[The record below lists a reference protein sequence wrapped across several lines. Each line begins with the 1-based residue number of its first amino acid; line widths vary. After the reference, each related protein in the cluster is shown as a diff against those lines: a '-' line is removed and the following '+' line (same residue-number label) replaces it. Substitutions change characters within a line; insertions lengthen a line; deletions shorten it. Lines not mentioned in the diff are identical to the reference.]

1 MLILRVH
8 LPLLE
13 VLFPSLKP
21 TLIPT
26 NMRHIRYSL
35 FLALA
40 AVLLACG
47 EDSEAPMVTADFST
61 DATVVTAGDEVSF
74 TDQSTGSP
82 TSWTWNF
89 PGGTPSTSQ
98 EQNPTVTYLRPGTYD
113 VTLIAANSNNED
125 TETKVDYITVE
136 VALPPV
142 VANFTLSSD
151 TIEIGNSITFTS
163 TSTGNPTALNWAF
176 EEGTPSTSSEQEQE
190 VTFGALGTHDITLSV
205 SNGSRSDD
213 TTQTVTVVPK
223 CSLSTSSF
231 DCAETLVFD
240 QMTEGAINE
249 RGKQNYYIF
258 TLPRAAVVEVVT
270 TNIDPAVNLQAAF
283 YHEDRSEIEKGSPV
297 YNTSRG
303 GELKY
308 DILLDS
314 GTYYLRLDDRSSDG
328 NGNQPYQLTVSL
340 DSSDVNEFNNNIDS
354 ATPITFTDNSSGVIN
369 GTIRAISDADY
380 FAFTLEEPAV
390 VEILI
395 TNIDPAIRMEI
406 QLYNEDGTT
415 NGREVSASFGEN
427 QLIYNRLLR
436 AGTYY
441 LRLNDQSNDD
451 SGETPYNLTVS
462 LDASD
467 ANEINNSIDEATPI
481 TFTDNSSGV
490 ISGTIR
496 SVGDTD
502 YFMFMLDEPAVVEF
516 LITNIDPA
524 IRMEIQLYNE
534 DRTTNGGDVQAPFG
548 QNQLTHNRLLSAGTY
563 YLRLNDQYNDNSGR
577 SIYELTVSLDKSDP
591 NELNESIEDA
601 TTINLGTTVKGTI
614 RSVGDQ
620 DFYQFTLNRDA
631 VVNVSVSNI
640 DPAIRME
647 MQLFNEDKTTNGES
661 VFPPFGQSQINH
673 DRQLGAGTYFLRL
686 NDQFNDQ
693 SGEAVYELTV
703 TANSSQ

>member
-1 MLILRVH
+1 
-8 LPLLE
+8 
-13 VLFPSLKP
+13 
-21 TLIPT
+21 
-26 NMRHIRYSL
+26 
-35 FLALA
+35 
-40 AVLLACG
+40 
-47 EDSEAPMVTADFST
+47 MVTADFST
-61 DATVVTAGDEVSF
+61 DATTVTAGDEVSF

-163 TSTGNPTALNWAF
+163 TSTGNPTALNWTF

-240 QMTEGAINE
+240 QMTEGVIDE
-249 RGKQNYYIF
+249 QGKQNYYIF
-258 TLPRAAVVEVVT
+258 TLPRAAVVEVVA

-283 YHEDRSEIEKGSPV
+283 FYENRTSVEDRGSF
-297 YNTSRG
+297 YNRSRG
-303 GELKY
+303 GEFDY

-314 GTYYLRLDDRSSDG
+314 GTYYLRLDDWNGDG
-328 NGNQPYQLTVSL
+328 SGNQPYQLTVSL

-354 ATPITFTDNSSGVIN
+354 ATPITF
-369 GTIRAISDADY
+369 A
-380 FAFTLEEPAV
+380 
-390 VEILI
+390 
-395 TNIDPAIRMEI
+395 
-406 QLYNEDGTT
+406 
-415 NGREVSASFGEN
+415 
-427 QLIYNRLLR
+427 
-436 AGTYY
+436 
-441 LRLNDQSNDD
+441 
-451 SGETPYNLTVS
+451 
-462 LDASD
+462 
-467 ANEINNSIDEATPI
+467 
-481 TFTDNSSGV
+481 DNSSGV

-496 SVGDTD
+496 SVGDVDFFT
-502 YFMFMLDEPAVVEF
+502 FTLDEPTVVEV
-516 LITNIDPA
+516 LITNIDPT

-548 QNQLTHNRLLSAGTY
+548 QNQLTHNRLLGAGTY
-563 YLRLNDQYNDNSGR
+563 YLRLNDQY
-577 SIYELTVSLDKSDP
+577 
-591 NELNESIEDA
+591 
-601 TTINLGTTVKGTI
+601 
-614 RSVGDQ
+614 
-620 DFYQFTLNRDA
+620 
-631 VVNVSVSNI
+631 
-640 DPAIRME
+640 
-647 MQLFNEDKTTNGES
+647 
-661 VFPPFGQSQINH
+661 
-673 DRQLGAGTYFLRL
+673 
-686 NDQFNDQ
+686 NDQ

-703 TANSSQ
+703 TAN

>member
-1 MLILRVH
+1 
-8 LPLLE
+8 
-13 VLFPSLKP
+13 
-21 TLIPT
+21 
-26 NMRHIRYSL
+26 
-35 FLALA
+35 
-40 AVLLACG
+40 
-47 EDSEAPMVTADFST
+47 MVATDFST
-61 DATVVTAGDEVSF
+61 DATTVTAGDEVSF

-163 TSTGNPTALNWAF
+163 TSTGNPTALNWTF

-190 VTFGALGTHDITLSV
+190 VTFGALGTHNITLSV
-205 SNGSRSDD
+205 SNGNKSDD

-231 DCAETLVFD
+231 DCAETLVFN
-240 QMTEGAINE
+240 QMTEGVIDE
-249 RGKQNYYIF
+249 QGKQNYYIF
-258 TLPRAAVVEVVT
+258 TLPRAAVVEVVA

-283 YHEDRSEIEKGSPV
+283 FYEDRTSVEDRGSV
-297 YNTSRG
+297 YNRSRG
-303 GELKY
+303 GEFDY

-314 GTYYLRLDDRSSDG
+314 GTYYLRLDDWNGDG
-328 NGNQPYQLTVSL
+328 SGNQPYQLTVSL

-354 ATPITFTDNSSGVIN
+354 ATPITF
-369 GTIRAISDADY
+369 A
-380 FAFTLEEPAV
+380 
-390 VEILI
+390 
-395 TNIDPAIRMEI
+395 
-406 QLYNEDGTT
+406 
-415 NGREVSASFGEN
+415 
-427 QLIYNRLLR
+427 
-436 AGTYY
+436 
-441 LRLNDQSNDD
+441 
-451 SGETPYNLTVS
+451 
-462 LDASD
+462 
-467 ANEINNSIDEATPI
+467 
-481 TFTDNSSGV
+481 DNSSGV

-496 SVGDTD
+496 SVGDVDFFTFTLDEPTVVEVLITNIDPTIRMEIQLYNEDRTTNGGDVQAPFGQNQLTHNRLLGAGTYYLRLNDQYNDQSGEAVYELTVSLDTNDANEINNSIDEATPVTFTD
-502 YFMFMLDEPAVVEF
+502 NSSGVINGTIRSVGDVDFFTFTLDEPAVVEF

-534 DRTTNGGDVQAPFG
+534 DRTTNGGSVFPSFG

-563 YLRLNDQYNDNSGR
+563 YLSLNDQYNDNSGR

-620 DFYQFTLNRDA
+620 DFYQFTLSGDSN
-631 VVNVSVSNI
+631 VNISVTNI

-647 MQLFNEDKTTNGES
+647 MQLFNEDKTINGGS
-661 VFPPFGQSQINH
+661 AFPSFGQNQLNH
-673 DRQLGAGTYFLRL
+673 DRQLGAGTYYLRL
-686 NDQFNDQ
+686 NDQYNDQ
-693 SGEAVYELTV
+693 SGQAVYELTV
-703 TANSSQ
+703 TAN